1 MCSQKEPKTM
11 RADLLTLPR
20 ERDIPPGELLRRKEH
35 LISEAR
41 DAHRTNTRRRFRLI
55 TVAVALALSVLVS
68 SVALGVVQD
77 IASYF
82 AGWRDEPDYPA
93 PVPTAPDVVIA
104 SGVAGAPWTIVATT
118 SDQGLCLGLFVEDG
132 GGAAACGPSDV
143 RGDPG
148 AIDARHWIGAFGV
161 GGGDARLNQ
170 TFAFGRL
177 AEDVASVELLLT
189 DGQSIQAQVV
199 TRPEG
204 LDAPLNFYW
213 AAWPCG
219 SSRCLDAVGP
229 LVKMAVARDSAGRV
243 LERRIPSWNGNPTG
257 DPKGPPLPE

>member
-1 MCSQKEPKTM
+1 M

-20 ERDIPPGELLRRKEH
+20 ERDFPPGERLRRKQH

-41 DAHRTNTRRRFRLI
+41 DAHPTNARRRFRLI
-55 TVAVALALSVLVS
+55 AVAVALALSVLVS
-68 SVALGVVQD
+68 SVALGVAQD
-77 IASYF
+77 VAGYF
-82 AGWRDEPDYPA
+82 AGWREPDA

-118 SDQGLCLGLFVEDG
+118 SDRGVCLGLFVEG
-132 GGAAACGPSDV
+132 GGGFAGCGPSDV

-148 AIDARHWIGAFGV
+148 AVDPSHWIGAFGV
-161 GGGDARLNQ
+161 GAGDGLLNR

-177 AEDVASVELLLT
+177 AKEVASVELLLT
-189 DGQSIQAQVV
+189 DGQSIEAHVV
-199 TRPEG
+199 KRPEG

-219 SSRCLDAVGP
+219 SSRCVDAVGP
-229 LVKMAVARDSAGRV
+229 LVKMAIARDSAGRV
-243 LERRIPSWNGNPTG
+243 LERRVPVWNGNPTG
-257 DPKGPPLPE
+257 DPNGPPRPD

>member
-1 MCSQKEPKTM
+1 MH
-11 RADLLTLPR
+11 RDLLTLPR
-20 ERDIPPGELLRRKEH
+20 ERDFPPGELRRRKEH
-35 LISEAR
+35 LICEAR
-41 DAHRTNTRRRFRLI
+41 GATLTDKRRRFRLL
-55 TVAVALALSVLVS
+55 AVAAAFVLAVVLSTA
-68 SVALGVVQD
+68 ALGVVQEV
-77 IASYF
+77 ASF
-82 AGWRDEPDYPA
+82 FGGWRDEPDYPA

-118 SDQGLCLGLFVEDG
+118 SDQGVCLGLFVEGG
-132 GGAAACGPSDV
+132 GGAAGCGPSDV

-148 AIDARHWIGAFGV
+148 AIDPRHWIGAFGV
-161 GGGDARLNQ
+161 GAGDGLLNR

-177 AEDVASVELLLT
+177 AKDVASVELHLT
-189 DGQSIQAQVV
+189 DGQRIRAHVV
-199 TRPEG
+199 SRPEG

-219 SSRCLDAVGP
+219 FSRCLDAIGP

-243 LERRIPSWNGNPTG
+243 LERRMPSWNGNPTG